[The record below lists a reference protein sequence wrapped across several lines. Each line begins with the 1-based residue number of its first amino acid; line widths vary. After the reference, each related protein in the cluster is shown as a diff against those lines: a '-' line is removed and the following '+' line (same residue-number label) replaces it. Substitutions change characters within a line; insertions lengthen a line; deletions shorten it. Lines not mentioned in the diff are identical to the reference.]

1 MINFSLKHDCL
12 VKKLCCKNYVIE
24 KMHDKSQKEVW
35 MGAADLAALCVII
48 HSAHTGLN
56 SGWVKERGCICYE
69 NK

>member
-1 MINFSLKHDCL
+1 
-12 VKKLCCKNYVIE
+12 
-24 KMHDKSQKEVW
+24 MHDKSQKEVW

-56 SGWVKERGCICYE
+56 SGWVKESGCICYE